1 MRLALIH
8 QTPGAAPCPPG
19 AALWQTCLRDVLFVR
34 DAPPD
39 PSTDRSNDVVDGRV
53 VTGADAY
60 AVLLE
65 VVCGLRSPLA
75 GETEV
80 QAQFKAFLSSLDATA
95 DRDLLR
101 VGQRVLADAK
111 SIRQRH
117 LQGVGVVAYGPLAA
131 RFVPAGR
138 RVVLVGTGALAADL
152 STALGG
158 RHHIDQW
165 GRRPLDGCQLLSM
178 ASLGPVRST
187 EAVTLIVAAP
197 VPQADVDA
205 LGVCYPHILEII
217 DLRGRHERQLL
228 TAGCRLITLDD
239 LFCEAGALGPGSDR
253 IGAARREIRELS
265 RAFAERDELR
275 PFGWD
280 DLCA

>member
-1 MRLALIH
+1 VRLALIH

-19 AALWQTCLRDVLFVR
+19 AARWQTCLRDMLFLRDSLDAVLG
-34 DAPPD
+34 
-39 PSTDRSNDVVDGRV
+39 DRVM
-53 VTGADAY
+53 TGADAY
-60 AVLLE
+60 ALLLE

-80 QAQFKAFLSSLDATA
+80 QAQFKAFLGSLDAA
-95 DRDLLR
+95 ANRDLLR

-117 LQGVGVVAYGPLAA
+117 LQGVGVVAYGPMAA

-152 STALGG
+152 SAELAG
-158 RHHIDQW
+158 RHEIHQW
-165 GRRPLDGCQLLSM
+165 GRKPGDGRPRYSMLST
-178 ASLGPVRST
+178 AAGGTIRST
-187 EAVTLIVAAP
+187 DAVTLIVAAP
-197 VPQADVDA
+197 VPQTDIDA
-205 LGVCYPHILEII
+205 LARCYPRILEVI
-217 DLRGRHERQLL
+217 DLRGGHEHQ
-228 TAGCRLITLDD
+228 TPVGACRLITLDD
-239 LFCEAGALGPGSDR
+239 LFREATHLGPGAGR
-253 IGAARREIRELS
+253 IAAAQREIRELS
-265 RAFAERDELR
+265 LAFANRDELR

>member
-8 QTPGAAPCPPG
+8 RAPSAAPCPAG

-34 DAPPD
+34 DLSAAAFGD
-39 PSTDRSNDVVDGRV
+39 CL
-53 VTGADAY
+53 VTGSDAY
-60 AVLLE
+60 ALLLE

-80 QAQFKAFLSSLDATA
+80 QAQFKAFLTSLDATA

-111 SIRQRH
+111 SIRRRH
-117 LQGVGVVAYGPLAA
+117 LQGVGVVAYGPLAV

-152 STALGG
+152 SAALAGRHDIHHWGRKPGDGRAPYSMLSTAALGT
-158 RHHIDQW
+158 I
-165 GRRPLDGCQLLSM
+165 
-178 ASLGPVRST
+178 RST

-197 VPQADVDA
+197 VPQADIDA
-205 LGVCYPHILEII
+205 LARCYPRILEVI
-217 DLRGRHERQLL
+217 DLRGRHEHQ
-228 TAGCRLITLDD
+228 TPVGVCRLITLDD
-239 LFCEAGALGPGSDR
+239 LFREATHLGPGAGR
-253 IGAARREIRELS
+253 IAAAQRDIRELS
-265 RAFAERDELR
+265 LAFANHDELR

>member
-1 MRLALIH
+1 M
-8 QTPGAAPCPPG
+8 
-19 AALWQTCLRDVLFVR
+19 WQTCLRDVLFLR
-34 DAPPD
+34 DPAPD
-39 PSTDRSNDVVDGRV
+39 ARDERMI
-53 VTGADAY
+53 TGAEAY
-60 AVLLE
+60 TVLLE

-80 QAQFKAFLSSLDATA
+80 QAQFKAFLATLDPIA

-138 RVVLVGTGALAADL
+138 LVVLVGTGALAADL
-152 STALGG
+152 SSALTG
-158 RHHIDQW
+158 RHAIDHW
-165 GRRPLDGCQLLSM
+165 GRKPHAGPRYFRLSTAPLRP
-178 ASLGPVRST
+178 AFST
-187 EAVTLIVAAP
+187 VPATIVVAAP
-197 VPQADVDA
+197 VPQTDVDA
-205 LGVCYPHILEII
+205 LTLCYPNVQEVI
-217 DLRGRHERQLL
+217 DLRGRQDASRHAAARV
-228 TAGCRLITLDD
+228 ITLDD
-239 LFCEAGALGPGSDR
+239 LFREAAPLGPAADR
-253 IGAARREIRELS
+253 IAAARREIVERGH
-265 RAFAERDELR
+265 AFAGLDVLR

>member
-1 MRLALIH
+1 VRLALIH
-8 QTPGAAPCPPG
+8 QTPGTAPCPPG
-19 AALWQTCLRDVLFVR
+19 AAWWQTCLRDVFFVR
-34 DAPPD
+34 DAPA
-39 PSTDRSNDVVDGRV
+39 DRSNDALVTDG
-53 VTGADAY
+53 DAY

-80 QAQFKAFLSSLDATA
+80 QAQFKAFLGSLDARA
-95 DRDLLR
+95 DGDLLR

-111 SIRQRH
+111 SIRQRY
-117 LQGVGVVAYGPLAA
+117 LQGVGVVAYGPLVV

-152 STALGG
+152 SAALAGRHEIHHWGRKPGDGRPRYSMLSAAALGTV
-158 RHHIDQW
+158 
-165 GRRPLDGCQLLSM
+165 L
-178 ASLGPVRST
+178 ST

-205 LGVCYPHILEII
+205 LAVCYPRIFEVI
-217 DLRGRHERQLL
+217 DLRGRHERQ
-228 TAGCRLITLDD
+228 TPTGSYRLITLDE
-239 LFCEAGALGPGSDR
+239 LFREAAHLGPGAGR
-253 IGAARREIRELS
+253 IAAARREIRELS
-265 RAFAERDELR
+265 LAFAERDELR

>member
-34 DAPPD
+34 D
-39 PSTDRSNDVVDGRV
+39 PSDADLDDRLLTD
-53 VTGADAY
+53 ADAY
-60 AVLLE
+60 ALLLE

-75 GETEV
+75 AETEV
-80 QAQFKAFLSSLDATA
+80 QAQFKTFLSSLDATA
-95 DRDLLR
+95 DRALWR

-111 SIRQRH
+111 VIRQRH

-131 RFVPAGR
+131 RFVPGGR

-152 STALGG
+152 SAALAGRHEIHHWGRKPGDGRPRYSMLSAAALGT
-158 RHHIDQW
+158 
-165 GRRPLDGCQLLSM
+165 
-178 ASLGPVRST
+178 VRST
-187 EAVTLIVAAP
+187 EAVTLILAAP
-197 VPQADVDA
+197 VPQTDIDA
-205 LGVCYPHILEII
+205 LARCYPRILEVI
-217 DLRGRHERQLL
+217 DLRGRHERQPLPG
-228 TAGCRLITLDD
+228 GCRLITLDD
-239 LFCEAGALGPGSDR
+239 LFREAAHLGPGAGR
-253 IGAARREIRELS
+253 IASARREIRELS
-265 RAFAERDELR
+265 LAFANRDELR